1 MSELSIIEFVIYG
14 LVGYPAIIMLVLSA
28 FQDNPQTKSQSFIR
42 AIWLLPAIIM
52 MIVLSNAG
60 ATIWLDE
67 GSNITSTLIN
77 VNSTEVW
84 NETITTT
91 PNSIILVQPVW
102 VVVHYLFSIMLS
114 LYFVWNILQLFT
126 KRE

>member
-1 MSELSIIEFVIYG
+1 
-14 LVGYPAIIMLVLSA
+14 
-28 FQDNPQTKSQSFIR
+28 
-42 AIWLLPAIIM
+42 M

-77 VNSTEVW
+77 VNTTEVL
-84 NETITTT
+84 NETITTS

-102 VVVHYLFSIMLS
+102 VMVHYLFAIMLI
-114 LYFVWNILQLFT
+114 LYFIWNMLQLFT